1 MPARDRTV
9 GAAANPKLWITHV
22 GVTTRSCGYTLEPR
36 GGFRKRF
43 TPRVARM
50 PFRVGTCGGGHPQDA
65 HNRGMPF
72 FTGVSGQV
80 FYRRW
85 EVEDPRAVLVFL
97 HGLGQH
103 TGHYHRFAKHLR
115 SGGIELWALD
125 HVGHGMTE
133 GELGEVAAL
142 SELAENSRRL
152 LRLARAER
160 PGVPLALMGHSLG
173 AATAMTALLEGPSDC
188 AAVVLCGSPIGAA
201 RRRVTDD
208 PDTAARRAE
217 ADAELRAR
225 FARGLERVGVPIL
238 ALHGT
243 DDRIIPVEG
252 VREWIGSVAGVE
264 LIEYRDAGH
273 DLLHE
278 KVHHEVAEDVA
289 HFLRAR
295 V

>member
-1 MPARDRTV
+1 
-9 GAAANPKLWITHV
+9 
-22 GVTTRSCGYTLEPR
+22 
-36 GGFRKRF
+36 
-43 TPRVARM
+43 
-50 PFRVGTCGGGHPQDA
+50 
-65 HNRGMPF
+65 MPF

-85 EVEDPRAVLVFL
+85 EVDDPSAVLVFL

-115 SGGIELWALD
+115 GGGVELWALD

-133 GELGEVAAL
+133 GDLGEVAAL

-152 LRLARAER
+152 VQLARAAR
-160 PGVPLALMGHSLG
+160 PGLPWALMGHSLG
-173 AATAMTALLEGPSDC
+173 AATAMTAVLDDPADC

-201 RRRVTDD
+201 RRRGAAD
-208 PDTAARRAE
+208 PEAAARRTE

-225 FARGLERVGVPIL
+225 FAHGLEGLGVPIL

-243 DDRIIPVEG
+243 DDRIIPIDG

-278 KVHHEVAEDVA
+278 KVHREVADDVL